1 MQDTDQG
8 LRGYAL
14 HTRRHTQGLLP
25 PHPHVHSNISAS
37 SSSKTQLEYLIM
49 GYTSHVIPNT
59 SHPDTPDSYTHVQKR
74 RHTKTPRD
82 TLTRTETTL
91 RCLARVRARP
101 GAPACYFSASQPPR
115 LRSSAPGGRRPGLPP
130 PPPPSA
136 RCPPKNGE
144 IESAGRESRELEVR
158 RLDRRVEG
166 GCSWMPRGTWGKS
179 P

>member
-1 MQDTDQG
+1 MTSKIQDADQG

-59 SHPDTPDSYTHVQKR
+59 SHPDTPDSYTHVRKR

-101 GAPACYFSASQPPR
+101 GAPACYFSASQSPR
-115 LRSSAPGGRRPGLPP
+115 LRSSAPGGRRPGYLHSSPFCSLPTKEWGNRERWP
-130 PPPPSA
+130 
-136 RCPPKNGE
+136 
-144 IESAGRESRELEVR
+144 RESRA
-158 RLDRRVEG
+158 G
-166 GCSWMPRGTWGKS
+166 S
-179 P
+179 